1 MWVVWILLG
10 ICLLGLVFYIVKK
23 MVVLVLT
30 MTFCMFIGAGCAPNF
45 HNKIDPAYG
54 NTVAYAGWTDD
65 DRIYENALNKD
76 ILQGK
81 DGVHLPVYKVN
92 TLEDLAAFKDS
103 YGDVFTMNEGRNQY
117 LSFDGAVAKAQWDNE
132 AFYNKYTML
141 VVYVPAMDG
150 TLRVHVADVQTKNE
164 TFDIFVG
171 QGHANLVSD
180 EMAGWFILME
190 VKDEEIQEY
199 KHFNA
204 VLNNVKIE

>member
-1 MWVVWILLG
+1 MWVVWILLAV
-10 ICLLGLVFYIVKK
+10 CLL
-23 MVVLVLT
+23 VLVLCLVKKLVAIT
-30 MTFCMFIGAGCAPNF
+30 LGLALCIFFGGGCEPNL
-45 HNKIDPAYG
+45 HTGIDPKYG

-65 DRIYENALNKD
+65 ERIYENALNKD

-81 DGVHLPVYKVN
+81 DGVHLPVYKVD

-103 YGDVFTMNEGRNQY
+103 YGDIFTMNEGRDQY

-141 VVYVPAMDG
+141 VVYVPAMNG

-164 TFDIFVG
+164 TFDIYVG
-171 QGHANLVSD
+171 QGHADLVSD

-190 VKDEEIQEY
+190 VEDEEMTQY
-199 KHFNA
+199 KSFNA
-204 VLNNVKIE
+204 FLNNAMVE